1 MFCQPNTKGT
11 KKQKFCKVEGR
22 MTRWNK
28 TVATMCTL
36 HFSTLFLNIIY
47 CIYCDFKRVTCPK
60 PERQHNLHVGDI
72 VNIAFYR

>member
-1 MFCQPNTKGT
+1 
-11 KKQKFCKVEGR
+11 

-36 HFSTLFLNIIY
+36 HFSTLFLNIID
-47 CIYCDFKRVTCPK
+47 CVYCDFKRVTCPK

-72 VNIAFYR
+72 VNIAFYSCKNRRATVFLKIDLSTGL